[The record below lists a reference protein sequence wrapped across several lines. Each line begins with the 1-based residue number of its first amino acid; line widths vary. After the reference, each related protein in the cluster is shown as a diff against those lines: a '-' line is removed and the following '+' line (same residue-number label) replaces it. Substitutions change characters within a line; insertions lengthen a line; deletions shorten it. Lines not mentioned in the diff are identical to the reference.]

1 MISIDISVVIGFR
14 NWGAQRIKMS
24 AQSILAS
31 FGPYKGEVIISDYG
45 SDDPAPV
52 KEIAETLGLKYVY
65 TAGDPVWSRS
75 RALNAGFS
83 VAEGKVLVSTDADML
98 FSPDSFKIIYETIA
112 TQPNSAL
119 FLQCRD
125 LPSDMSAEA
134 LETRTDITWDE
145 LEAAGRLRPRWG
157 MGGMMAISRTG
168 MNAVRGFDERLHTY
182 GGEDLDFALRAR
194 RAGYK
199 TVWIDDPNVR
209 MYHMWHPSSRAV
221 ADQSPE
227 GRAAVEFNK
236 NVVYND
242 TTTLR
247 NTLRWNHRL
256 PDATPL
262 VTVAMSTFNRADLI
276 GETIQ
281 SVLMQTM
288 QDFELVIVDD
298 GSTDNTKEIIDSFND
313 PRIRY
318 IYQENAGISAARN
331 HIIRESKGLFTAVID
346 SDDLIHPRRLEW
358 QLQALSQGLDGTV
371 GAFINFDNST
381 GAHKLFYSLNP
392 TQNQLS
398 HNRSTPGHGTWLVRT
413 SILKAINYDETI
425 TSGVDHNIFLRLIR
439 SGAKFQHIGK
449 PVLLRRIHDGQ
460 ITSAESDKQENSA
473 VQSWRFYKYTIN
485 SDSRKYLDDTK
496 PNTFYAPAD
505 KAHGAESL
513 LPYLPDHLVTRN
525 TTLKID
531 SENIDLVKGLV
542 TDGTKH
548 LVELT
553 TPHGNVSSRI
563 LTIQNATYSD
573 LCKLIPL
580 GSDVE
585 SVITDATVPVGS
597 TPAPGTLGLADAQ
610 YLTATVGEAPRVDPL
625 STLIEEYQILYP
637 DIRPIDIYSFS
648 SEKNYTTFC
657 KHLENSPLQG
667 LGIAT
672 EENYLYA
679 LPRTTDVN
687 DYVAAGSA
695 HLYLTLGITAQEY
708 FNEN

>member
-1 MISIDISVVIGFR
+1 
-14 NWGAQRIKMS
+14 
-24 AQSILAS
+24 
-31 FGPYKGEVIISDYG
+31 
-45 SDDPAPV
+45 
-52 KEIAETLGLKYVY
+52 
-65 TAGDPVWSRS
+65 
-75 RALNAGFS
+75 
-83 VAEGKVLVSTDADML
+83 
-98 FSPDSFKIIYETIA
+98 
-112 TQPNSAL
+112 
-119 FLQCRD
+119 
-125 LPSDMSAEA
+125 
-134 LETRTDITWDE
+134 
-145 LEAAGRLRPRWG
+145 
-157 MGGMMAISRTG
+157 
-168 MNAVRGFDERLHTY
+168 
-182 GGEDLDFALRAR
+182 
-194 RAGYK
+194 
-199 TVWIDDPNVR
+199 
-209 MYHMWHPSSRAV
+209 MWHPSSRAI

-247 NTLRWNHRL
+247 NTLRWKHRL
-256 PDATPL
+256 ADATPL
-262 VTVAMSTFNRADLI
+262 VTFAMSTYNRADLI

-358 QLQALSQGLDGTV
+358 QLHALAQGLDGTV

-381 GAHKLFYSLNP
+381 GVYKLFTSQNP

-413 SILKAINYDETI
+413 SILKAINYDETL

-439 SGAKFQHIGK
+439 AGAKFQHIGK

-473 VQSWRFYKYTIN
+473 VQSWRFYKYSIN
-485 SDSRKYLDDTK
+485 SDSRKYLDGTK
-496 PNTFYAPAD
+496 PKTFYAPAD
-505 KAHGAESL
+505 KEHGTDSL
-513 LPYLPDHLVTRN
+513 LPYLPDHLVERS

-531 SENIDLVKGLV
+531 SDKIDLVRDLI

-553 TPHGNVSSRI
+553 TPHGKVSSRI

-573 LCKLIPL
+573 LCKVIPL

-585 SVITDATVPVGS
+585 SVISAVKVADGS
-597 TPAPGTLGLADAQ
+597 QPTAGALGLTDAQ
-610 YLTATVGEAPRVDPL
+610 YLTASTGQTPMSDPL
-625 STLIEEYQILYP
+625 STLIEEYQRLYP
-637 DIRPIDIYSFS
+637 DVRPVDIYTFD
-648 SEKNYTTFC
+648 SEENYKTFC
-657 KHLENSPLQG
+657 RELENSSLQG

-672 EENYLYA
+672 GANYLYA
-679 LPRTTDVN
+679 LPRTTDTN
-687 DYVAAGSA
+687 DHVLPESA